1 MKKSKHIK
9 YIIFTAILVAFI
21 AAFVF
26 PLTQKAPAVTSSA
39 EERLNA
45 LKIIYQGAK
54 ESFGYWDLVPNLDW
68 DGLYEEYQGRVTRV
82 KSDWEYYG
90 ELRRFVAQ
98 LRDGG
103 HTYVILP
110 ISPSY
115 LLPIELRYMEGQFV
129 IWGADSSTVKVPLG
143 SVVTTINGTE
153 TEIYLERF
161 VGDQSGLFTPNARQ
175 DMLALLTQTSDSPDT
190 LALKGITPDG
200 QPFSLDVTYQKNTP
214 KYAPVLDTLHIESTG
229 TPVGQYETMTVYDCG
244 YGRYRIKF
252 PDFSDKRLTDEFE
265 QFVTDYGLQASA
277 FILDMRGNRGGSAL
291 LGMNVLSYFSHLED
305 LTLVWT
311 KDGKDDA
318 LPKDYRARMAEE
330 AGEMGLVQAHL
341 LTQPAVILT
350 DWDCVSAGEDF
361 VAMTMGT
368 DRFTIIG
375 TNTHGG
381 SGELTYYDLPNG
393 GRFAVSSRNTVWG
406 EDGNEIINIGIPPD
420 IWVEQTIQDAI
431 NGKDTVMAFALN
443 RMEKLK

>member
-1 MKKSKHIK
+1 MKKAKHIK
-9 YIIFTAILVAFI
+9 HIVFTAILVALI
-21 AAFVF
+21 AAFAF
-26 PLTQKAPAVTSSA
+26 LLTPKAPAVTSSA

-54 ESFGYWDLVPNLDW
+54 SSFGYWDLVPNLDW
-68 DGLYEEYQGRVTRV
+68 DSLYEEYQGRVTHV

-103 HTYVILP
+103 HTYVTLP
-110 ISPSY
+110 ISPPY

-143 SVVTTINGTE
+143 SVVTTINGAE
-153 TEIYLERF
+153 TEIYLERL

-175 DMLALLTQTSDSPDT
+175 DMLASLAQVSGSPDT
-190 LALKGITPDG
+190 LTLKGIMSDG

-229 TPVGQYETMTVYDCG
+229 TPVGQYEAMTVYDCG

-252 PDFSDKRLTDEFE
+252 PDFNDERLKGEFD

-277 FILDMRGNRGGSAL
+277 FILDTRGNRGGSAL

-305 LTLVWT
+305 LTVVWNKADT
-311 KDGKDDA
+311 
-318 LPKDYRARMAEE
+318 LPKEYRAQMAKE
-330 AGEMGLVQAHL
+330 AGKMGLVQEHL

-350 DWDCVSAGEDF
+350 DWDCGSAGDDF
-361 VAMTMGT
+361 VAMAKGT

-381 SGELTYYDLPNG
+381 SGELAYYDLPNG

-406 EDGNEIINIGIPPD
+406 EAGNEIINNGIPPD
-420 IWVEQTIQDAI
+420 IWVEQTIKDAI
-431 NGKDTVMAFALN
+431 NGKDTVMAFALS